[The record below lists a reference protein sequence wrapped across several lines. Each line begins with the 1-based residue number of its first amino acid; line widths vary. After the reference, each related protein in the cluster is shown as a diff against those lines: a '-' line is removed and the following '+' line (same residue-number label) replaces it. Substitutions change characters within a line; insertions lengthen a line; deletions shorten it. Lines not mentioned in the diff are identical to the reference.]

1 MTLGQI
7 VIKCSSVELSQEELP
22 DAVVATKRFSMSA
35 YYPVVTIA
43 PPNFRIARFPVARNR
58 TPAIQHVLSD
68 LLVLQA
74 RDISVQ

>member
-7 VIKCSSVELSQEELP
+7 VIKCSSVELSQEERP
-22 DAVVATKRFSMSA
+22 RCRRHHETIFDECI
-35 YYPVVTIA
+35 YPVVTIA
-43 PPNFRIARFPVARNR
+43 PPNFRIARFLVARNR